1 MMYIAKPVIGAL
13 LTATMFFNVASA
25 ASTHQYHKSAP
36 SAERTQVGL
45 YTSWKSDCIPIG
57 GSVTMVQKPAHGTV
71 DFAPASEVMEARYN
85 GTTDC
90 SGRTMDGTGIFYTS
104 SPSFHG
110 RDRFVV
116 HTKANSGPYEMD
128 VTYTI
133 DVK

>member
-1 MMYIAKPVIGAL
+1 MSIAKAVVGAL
-13 LTATMFFNVASA
+13 VATTLSAQLASA
-25 ASTHQYHKSAP
+25 ASTHQYHKAAP

-57 GSVTMVQKPAHGTV
+57 GSVTMAQKPAHGTV

-85 GTTDC
+85 GTKEC

-104 SPSFHG
+104 SSSFHG

-116 HTKANSGPYEMD
+116 HTKANSGPYETD

>member
-25 ASTHQYHKSAP
+25 ASTHQYHK
-36 SAERTQVGL
+36 
-45 YTSWKSDCIPIG
+45 CIPIG

>member
-1 MMYIAKPVIGAL
+1 MDIAKAVVGAL
-13 LTATMFFNVASA
+13 LAATILTSLASA
-25 ASTHQYHKSAP
+25 ASTRQHQKSAP
-36 SAERTQVGL
+36 SGERTQVGL
-45 YTSWKSDCIPIG
+45 YTSWKSDCVPIG

-90 SGRTMDGTGIFYTS
+90 AVRTMDGTGIFYTS
-104 SPSFHG
+104 NASFHG

-116 HTKANSGPYEMD
+116 HTVANSGPYETD
-128 VTYTI
+128 VVYTI